1 MTHLDLELFTA
12 QLVTAVKAL
21 EDPVDVDTAR
31 AALTAVVIVA
41 NRLIEEE
48 VEGEVE
54 GEGEGEMRIA
64 TQNSDTCG
72 HPNIYLLS
80 AQTMCSSCGA
90 SQNDDESWSVW

>member
-21 EDPVDVDTAR
+21 EDPVDLDTAR

-48 VEGEVE
+48 GEGEDEDEGEV
-54 GEGEGEMRIA
+54 RVA
-64 TQNSDTCG
+64 TQNSATCG